1 MAEPVRRAGPG
12 RGRTGA
18 LRTANAVEFGSEK
31 TGTGLLKSLLLTGSC
46 QNSGSLNS
54 ASLKVKTTIVK
65 TVKLSLSLS
74 EVVHLKSLWRGQF

>member
-46 QNSGSLNS
+46 
-54 ASLKVKTTIVK
+54 
-65 TVKLSLSLS
+65 LS
-74 EVVHLKSLWRGQF
+74 EQWIPGQCIPESEDNDC